1 MLLHMQNISVKIL
14 VSSSDVRAKIVV
26 ATINNSN
33 MVHSSTNIT
42 EINSSDNIA
51 VIIVG
56 NLVVE

>member
-1 MLLHMQNISVKIL
+1 MQNISVKIL
-14 VSSSDVRAKIVV
+14 VSSSGVRAKIVV